1 MTRPAM
7 DMEPA
12 VRDPKKLWTTAA
24 ILTVVAVLS
33 GVVIL
38 IAYQRL
44 LNRQTSEDRAPFLT
58 RLEKNF
64 AVVRQDGTAAGLLD
78 LTGDVWLLAPF
89 SVEDPELS
97 ARSIAALQKMDTA
110 FAGRSDI
117 HFVLITVDPDKEG
130 VEQLAAFGKERG
142 MELPRWWLA
151 AAGQDFTHTFL
162 KNQLRY
168 GMMPSLGPDGKW
180 LFDPAIKLISR
191 QRHVRGSFDFNG
203 AAAVDARMAADGKTP
218 EYLEAL
224 EKLLER
230 RINELLTETPEK

>member
-1 MTRPAM
+1 M
-7 DMEPA
+7 DLEPA

-24 ILTVVAVLS
+24 ILTAVAVLS

-44 LNRQTSEDRAPFLT
+44 VSRQADEDRAPYLT

-64 AVVRQDGTAAGLLD
+64 AVVRQDGSAAGLLE
-78 LTGDVWLLAPF
+78 LTGDVWLLAPV

-97 ARSIAALQKMDTA
+97 ARSIAALQKMDAA

-130 VEQLAAFGKERG
+130 VERLAAFGKERA

-151 AAGQDFTHTFL
+151 AAGMEFTHTFL

-168 GMMPSLGPDGKW
+168 GMMPRQVEGKW
-180 LFDPAIKLISR
+180 LYDPAIKLISR
-191 QRHVRGSFDFNG
+191 ERHVRGSFDFNG
-203 AAAVDARMAADGKTP
+203 AAAVDARMAAEGKEP
-218 EYLEAL
+218 EYVDAL
-224 EKLLER
+224 NVLLQRRIAELLE
-230 RINELLTETPEK
+230 EVPKK